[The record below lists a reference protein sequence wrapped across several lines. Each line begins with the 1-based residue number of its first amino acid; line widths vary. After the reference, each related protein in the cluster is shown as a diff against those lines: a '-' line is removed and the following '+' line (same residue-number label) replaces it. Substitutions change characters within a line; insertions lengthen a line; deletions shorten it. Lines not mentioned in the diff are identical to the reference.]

1 LVRLAYFLLLNSKR
15 NEHNFNTLFEKYK
28 NLTEVKFEMK
38 WSEASPLGWVRENS
52 LQSHWQGGLGR
63 PVVYIAN
70 NELGLTVSVIVG
82 YW

>member
-1 LVRLAYFLLLNSKR
+1 
-15 NEHNFNTLFEKYK
+15 
-28 NLTEVKFEMK
+28 MK

-82 YW
+82 CW